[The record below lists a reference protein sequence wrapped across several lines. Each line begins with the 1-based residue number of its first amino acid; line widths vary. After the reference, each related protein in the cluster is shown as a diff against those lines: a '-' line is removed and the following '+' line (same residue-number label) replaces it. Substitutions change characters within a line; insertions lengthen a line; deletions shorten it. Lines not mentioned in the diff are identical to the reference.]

1 MIDKTKFLLEVMKLE
16 FLYRVELKKYN
27 VLNIIGIGK
36 KGKIIADSLTNS
48 EYNSYFKI
56 FSIPSGI
63 SHNSCIETLNHIS
76 KNHFDEKWLF
86 TILNIEDLT
95 IAKVIAEYTKNS
107 QSHLSLF
114 FIVCPSADDIRLAK
128 IPNESGTWI
137 ILPKDKII
145 ESNLDENILIYQ
157 LIDMIA
163 NTVQGVI
170 PKKPNTSTY
179 RPSEYF
185 FTKSMQNRGKA
196 YIGWSEISAAS
207 EEMNFL
213 KVAKKAINSPLMMGK
228 LPNAQTLVISIF
240 GNTHKFPKN
249 YPFWEKLTESISY
262 VAGLSKT
269 DSAYLEPEKLNLI
282 YEYNDD
288 DKISGLKV
296 LLIATHLDE

>member
-1 MIDKTKFLLEVMKLE
+1 M
-16 FLYRVELKKYN
+16 
-27 VLNIIGIGK
+27 
-36 KGKIIADSLTNS
+36 TNS

-56 FSIPSGI
+56 FSIPSDI

-145 ESNLDENILIYQ
+145 ESNLGENTLIYQ
-157 LIDMIA
+157 LINMIA

-170 PKKPNTSTY
+170 PKKPNTSTF
-179 RPSEYF
+179 RPSKYF

-196 YIGWSEISAAS
+196 YIGWSEISEVY
-207 EEMNFL
+207 EEQNFL
-213 KVAKKAINSPLMMGK
+213 QAAKKAINSPLMMGK

-240 GNTHKFPKN
+240 GNTCKIPED

-262 VAGLSKT
+262 VAKLSKT
-269 DSAYLEPEKLNLI
+269 DSAYLELEKLNLI

-288 DKISGLKV
+288 DKINGLKV